1 VDTKFSIKEKVL
13 LHLLDYPETKE
24 KIGSSEHA
32 LFPYH
37 ISQSGIADSVTAA
50 RGLISRVMKDLI
62 EKGFA
67 EEKLAR
73 VEGEKRRVN
82 IYFLTDEGLK
92 TAVVVKEKA
101 ENTVVLLKEKDILE
115 EMKLSEV
122 KKLKKDA
129 GILDLINA
137 VADDGTLDLGRIGKE
152 KEFIVFSEI
161 APEPV
166 HFFGR
171 KKERT
176 KLKRWLD
183 ETHPKIIVVKGI
195 AGIGKTT
202 LIAEIVSEY
211 KTKKNV
217 FWYRFHDW
225 STLKNMLMHLSDFL
239 YLMGKKQLKTYIKS
253 KEGDDIEKVSAI
265 LKNQLKDIDCL
276 LVFDDFHK
284 AKEPEIS
291 LFSSLA
297 DILEEADNVKVI
309 IMGRWLQ
316 PFYSRKDVIIRNTVS
331 EMQLQGLDEEASK
344 ELLKAR
350 KIKTNLKELYLLTG
364 GHPLCLELI
373 DETGVAATN
382 IARYIQEEIF
392 SKLNEKEK
400 DALSIAS
407 VFRYQFKENAFFV
420 ADDEIGYDTIDRLVD
435 KSLLQISGGVYDIHD
450 LIKTLFYSK
459 LTPKTKVELHRR
471 TADYYQ
477 NEKNPPSYVE
487 AIYHLLKAGDN
498 EKAVKIALEN
508 GQSIIA
514 HNYSDELIS
523 ILKEFNMNEV
533 QNKIKNMT

>member
-1 VDTKFSIKEKVL
+1 MDVRFSIKEKIL

-50 RGLISRVMKDLI
+50 RGLISRAMKDLI

-92 TAVVVKEKA
+92 TVAVVKEKA
-101 ENTVVLLKEKDILE
+101 ENTVVLLKGKDKLE

-137 VADDGTLDLGRIGKE
+137 VADDGTLDLGRIGEE

-166 HFFGR
+166 RFFGR
-171 KKERT
+171 KEERT

-202 LIAEIVSEY
+202 LIAKLISEY
-211 KTKKNV
+211 ETKNV

-225 STLKNMLMHLSDFL
+225 STLKNMLTRLSDDL
-239 YLMGKKQLKTYIKS
+239 CLIGKRQLKAHISS

-265 LKNQLKDIDCL
+265 LKTQLKDIDCL

-284 AKEPEIS
+284 AGDTGTGF
-291 LFSSLA
+291 LSSLVGVLN
-297 DILEEADNVKVI
+297 DVDGVKVI
-309 IMGRWLQ
+309 VMGRWIP

-392 SKLNEKEK
+392 SKLTEKEK
-400 DALSIAS
+400 NALSIAS

-450 LIKTLFYSK
+450 LIRALFYSRM
-459 LTPKTKVELHRR
+459 TPKTKSELHRR
-471 TADYYQ
+471 TANYYL

-514 HNYSDELIS
+514 HGYSDELVT